1 MESIRCRSES
11 NFVVI
16 LREEQPKDLA
26 PDFQS
31 GILRFAQN
39 DRQKLVV
46 HEEKRLKDPVLALQ
60 GETLHFVQGDNG
72 AVNYRYA
79 VAD

>member
-60 GETLHFVQGDNG
+60 GETLHIVQGDKRNTNKG
-72 AVNYRYA
+72 PIT
-79 VAD
+79 